1 MSKRFWVEV
10 KKWNKN
16 LVTAALESGAHAV
29 WVPKGMSAR
38 VKELGIITT
47 IAPDGDLK
55 PGQDVIEVVV
65 NSKKDEDKAL
75 RAPVSK
81 FVVVRT
87 KNWKVIP
94 MENLIA
100 ARQNLVAAISDSKEA
115 RLALEIMER
124 GADGVLLNTSDVNE
138 IKKTGRLLSEQAEKL
153 KLVQARVAGL
163 RQLGMGDRVCV
174 DTVTNMKPGQGMLVG
189 NSSSGL
195 FLVHAENVETPY
207 CAPRPFRVNAGGVHA
222 YVRTPGGKTAYLADL
237 SVGDPVLVVNNKG
250 KGEVTY
256 VGRSKIEK
264 RPMMLVEA
272 TALGQKLSLILQNA
286 ETIRLTS
293 PGGEPISIA
302 RLKKGDHVL
311 AFLEEAGRHF
321 GMKVKETITEK

>member
-10 KKWNKN
+10 KKWDKN
-16 LVTAALESGAHAV
+16 LVTAALESGAQAV
-29 WVPKGMSAR
+29 WVGKGMTPK
-38 VKELGIITT
+38 VKELGIITV

-55 PGQDVIEVVV
+55 PGEDVVEVMV

-75 RAPVSK
+75 RAPASK

-87 KNWKVIP
+87 QNWKVIP
-94 MENLIA
+94 LENLIA
-100 ARQNLVAAISDSKEA
+100 ARGNLIASVSNSKEA
-115 RLALEIMER
+115 KLALEIMER
-124 GADGVLLNTSDVNE
+124 GADGILLHTTDVNE
-138 IKKTGRLLSEQAEKL
+138 IKKTGKLMAEQGEKL
-153 KLVQARVAGL
+153 HLVQAKITAL
-163 RQLGMGDRVCV
+163 KQLGMGDRVCV
-174 DTVTNMKPGQGMLVG
+174 DTMTNMRPGQGMLVG

-222 YVRTPGGKTAYLADL
+222 YVRTPGSKTAYLADL
-237 SVGDPVLVVNNKG
+237 AVGDSVLVVDSRG

-272 TALGQKLSLILQNA
+272 VAQGQKLSLILQNA
-286 ETIRLTS
+286 ETIRLTR
-293 PGGEPISIA
+293 PGGEPVSIA
-302 RLKKGDHVL
+302 KLKPGDKVL

>member
-1 MSKRFWVEV
+1 MSKRFWVEL

-29 WVPKGMSAR
+29 WVPKGTSAR

-55 PGQDVIEVVV
+55 PGQDVIEVMV
-65 NSKKDEDKAL
+65 NSKKDEEKAL

-87 KNWKVIP
+87 RNWKVIP
-94 MENLIA
+94 LENLIA
-100 ARQNLVAAISDSKEA
+100 ARQNLVAAVSDAREA

-138 IKKTGRLLSEQAEKL
+138 IKKTGKLLSEQAEKL
-153 KLVQARVAGL
+153 KLVQARVTGL

-237 SVGDPVLVVNNKG
+237 GVGDSVLVIDNKG
-250 KGEVTY
+250 RGEVAY

-286 ETIRLTS
+286 ETIRLTR

-302 RLKKGDHVL
+302 RLKKGDRVL

>member
-10 KKWNKN
+10 KKWDKG
-16 LVTAALESGAHAV
+16 LVTAALESGAQAV
-29 WVPKGMSAR
+29 WVAKGMSAR
-38 VKELGIITT
+38 VKELGIITV
-47 IAPDGDLK
+47 IAADGDLK
-55 PGQDVIEVVV
+55 PGEDVIEVMV

-75 RAPVSK
+75 KAPASK

-87 KNWKVIP
+87 QNWKVIP
-94 MENLIA
+94 LENLIA
-100 ARQNLVAAISDSKEA
+100 ARSNLIASVGNSKEA
-115 RLALEIMER
+115 KLALEIMER
-124 GADGVLLNTSDVNE
+124 GADGILLSTADVNE
-138 IKKTGRLLSEQAEKL
+138 IKKTGKLVAEQGEKL
-153 KLVQARVAGL
+153 NLVQAKITSL
-163 RQLGMGDRVCV
+163 KQLGMGDRVCV
-174 DTVTNMKPGQGMLVG
+174 DTMTNMKPGQGLLVG

-222 YVRTPGGKTAYLADL
+222 YLRTPGSKTAYLADL
-237 SVGDPVLVVNNKG
+237 AVGDPVLVVDSRG

-272 TALGQKLSLILQNA
+272 TAQGQKLSLILQNA
-286 ETIRLTS
+286 ETIRLTK
-293 PGGEPISIA
+293 PGGEPVSIA
-302 RLKKGDHVL
+302 RLKPGDKVL

>member
-10 KKWNKN
+10 KKWDKN
-16 LVTAALESGAHAV
+16 LVTAALESGAQAV
-29 WVPKGMSAR
+29 WVMKGLSAK

-55 PGQDVIEVVV
+55 PGEDVVEVMV
-65 NSKKDEDKAL
+65 NSKKDEEKAL
-75 RAPVSK
+75 RAPASK

-87 KNWKVIP
+87 QNWKVIP
-94 MENLIA
+94 LENLIA
-100 ARQNLVAAISDSKEA
+100 ARGNLIASVSNSKEA
-115 RLALEIMER
+115 KLALEIMER
-124 GADGVLLNTSDVNE
+124 GADGILLHTTDVNE
-138 IKKTGRLLSEQAEKL
+138 IKKTGKLMAEQGEKL
-153 KLVQARVAGL
+153 LLVQAKITAL
-163 RQLGMGDRVCV
+163 KQLGMGDRVCV
-174 DTVTNMKPGQGMLVG
+174 DTMTNMRPGQGLLVG

-237 SVGDPVLVVNNKG
+237 AVGDPVLMVDSRG

-272 TALGQKLSLILQNA
+272 VAQGQKLSLILQNA
-286 ETIRLTS
+286 ETIRLTR
-293 PGGEPISIA
+293 PGGEPVSIA
-302 RLKKGDHVL
+302 KLKPGDKVL

>member
-10 KKWNKN
+10 KRWNKG

-29 WVPKGMSAR
+29 WVPKGKSAK

-55 PGQDVIEVVV
+55 PGQDVIEVNV

-75 RAPVSK
+75 RAPASK

-87 KNWKVIP
+87 KNWRVIP
-94 MENLIA
+94 LENLIA
-100 ARQNLVAAISDSKEA
+100 ARSNLVAAVSNSKEA
-115 RLALEIMER
+115 KLALEIMER
-124 GADGVLLNTSDVNE
+124 GVDGVLLDTTDINE
-138 IKKTGRLLSEQAEKL
+138 IKKTGKILSEQAEKM
-153 KLVQARVAGL
+153 KLVQARITGL
-163 RQLGMGDRVCV
+163 KQLGMGDRVCV
-174 DTVTNMKPGQGMLVG
+174 DTMTNMKPGQGMLVG

-237 SVGDPVLVVNNKG
+237 AVGDPVLVINNRG

-272 TALGQKLSLILQNA
+272 VARGQKLSLILQNA
-286 ETIRLTS
+286 ETIRLTK

-302 RLKKGDHVL
+302 RLKKGDKVL
-311 AFLEEAGRHF
+311 AFIEEAGRHF